1 MCSLCELTV
10 FDLFFKFISGIQ
22 IYIQKF
28 ILIQIL
34 LAVDL
39 LTVFR
44 QKDTHVVIWQRSIGR
59 NR

>member
-1 MCSLCELTV
+1 MCSLCEFTV

-34 LAVDL
+34 MAVDL
-39 LTVFR
+39 LTALCK
-44 QKDTHVVIWQRSIGR
+44 KDTHVVI
-59 NR
+59 